1 MQSFMQVLSFLFLIV
16 YTVASGIVGVK
27 LLMRSRKS
35 HGVPER
41 LIGLAYV
48 AAPALGYPLCVL
60 APTLPDR
67 AIAAPLYVF
76 GETSLVFGCCC
87 YLFFTAKVFRPTDA
101 WARWCAVVGSLVLVA
116 AGVEITWS
124 YLVSA
129 DAAENVARARIG
141 LAPMVAVLG
150 LYYVWTAFEGFRY
163 YSMMK
168 KRMALGLADAVVTNR
183 FLLWAFAGLVSL
195 AWNSVSAGCLVAGI
209 DLRSTVPLLATSAGG
224 FANTILLV
232 LIFMPPAAYT
242 RWVLRTA
249 RSGALAPA

>member
-1 MQSFMQVLSFLFLIV
+1 MHVLSFLFLV
-16 YTVASGIVGVK
+16 LYTLASGVVGVR
-27 LLMRSRKS
+27 LLQRSKKS
-35 HGVPER
+35 HGVPEL

-48 AAPALGYPLCVL
+48 TAPALGYPLCVV
-60 APTLPDR
+60 APMLSREVAVPVY
-67 AIAAPLYVF
+67 LV
-76 GETSLVFGCCC
+76 GETLLMFGCCC
-87 YLFFTAKVFRPTDA
+87 YLFFTAKVFRPA
-101 WARWCAVVGSLVLVA
+101 EMWAMWAAAAGSLVLV
-116 AGVEITWS
+116 GGGIQNIYS
-124 YLVSA
+124 FLVSA
-129 DAAENVARARIG
+129 DTAEMVARARVG
-141 LAPMVAVLG
+141 LAPIVTVLG

-163 YSMMK
+163 YMMMK

-242 RWVLRTA
+242 RWVMRSA
-249 RSGALAPA
+249 RAGALAPA